1 MTKNKPNHS
10 LNDVNFKIRGL
21 RTSDH
26 KPLWVWRNNI
36 QTRLN
41 SINVEEVSW
50 LTHEEWVAKFYN
62 SIENKLYIGEL
73 VGGDELIGMVR
84 FEPFSEKEV
93 SQVAINLNPK
103 YRGLGLG
110 EKLLRKGVEKF
121 SLKNSNTLLALIK
134 STNLPSIRCFEESG
148 FVLKDQ
154 TGDLLYYFK
163 E

>member
-1 MTKNKPNHS
+1 LNKNKVNNS

-26 KPLWVWRNNI
+26 KSLWDWRNNI

-50 LTHEEWVAKFYN
+50 STHEEWVAKFYN

-103 YRGLGLG
+103 YRGLGFG
-110 EKLLRKGVEKF
+110 EKLLKKGVKKF
-121 SLKNSNTLLALIK
+121 SLRSPNALLALIK
-134 STNLPSIRCFEESG
+134 STNLPSIRCFERSG
-148 FVLKDQ
+148 FALKYQ